1 MTNRAIVEKF
11 ADLLYRQKKVAD
23 AFNTYAAKHYIQH
36 SPMLGDG
43 TEEVISA
50 LTPKFAN
57 PEARF
62 TVRRIIVDR
71 DYAVVMIHTETSGRQ
86 GAVVDIYRLGGGK
99 IVEHWDIGA
108 EFPDLP
114 KSAHPLF

>member
-1 MTNRAIVEKF
+1 MTNRTIINKF
-11 ADLLYRQKKVAD
+11 ADLLYRQKKVAE
-23 AFNTYAAKHYIQH
+23 AFNTYAVQDYIQH

-43 TEEVISA
+43 IAEVIEA

-62 TVRRIIVDR
+62 TVRRIILDR
-71 DYAVVMIHTETSGRQ
+71 DFAVVMVHAETAGQQ
-86 GAVVDIYRLGGGK
+86 GAVVDIYRLEGGK
-99 IVEHWDIGA
+99 LVEHWDIGA
-108 EFPDLP
+108 RFPDHP